1 MEAGNVDGE
10 GGGIYVEAGNIL
22 EIFIFNCAVYLN
34 VNALVLNCFPICDD
48 KFILTY
54 PFFLLM
60 QVHVPNA
67 SEFGVEKGL
76 FSPFKETRWHLP

>member
-1 MEAGNVDGE
+1 MLPACISAIVSAL
-10 GGGIYVEAGNIL
+10 Y
-22 EIFIFNCAVYLN
+22 EIVLLLCAVYLN
-34 VNALVLNCFPICDD
+34 LNALVLNCFPICDD

-54 PFFLLM
+54 PFFFLLM

-76 FSPFKETRWHLP
+76 LSPFKETRWHLP

>member
-1 MEAGNVDGE
+1 MLLAYISAIVSAL
-10 GGGIYVEAGNIL
+10 Y
-22 EIFIFNCAVYLN
+22 EIVLLLCAVYLN

-54 PFFLLM
+54 PFFLIM